1 MDFVKLTLSPYKTY
15 HYQGSSNAKMLILGG
30 FFITD
35 VGCTLG
41 GYPTYQDWTLDDSL
55 GTGMYSNCTYLKK
68 SNGFVILSDA
78 YSELKRPTQVKITRK
93 QFVQL
98 LDDWQEKVC
107 KRKPKEVTITYDGN
121 QFTIETSDV

>member
-1 MDFVKLTLSPYKTY
+1 MTK
-15 HYQGSSNAKMLILGG
+15 
-30 FFITD
+30 
-35 VGCTLG
+35 
-41 GYPTYQDWTLDDSL
+41 
-55 GTGMYSNCTYLKK
+55 
-68 SNGFVILSDA
+68 
-78 YSELKRPTQVKITRK
+78 K